1 MKPEVA
7 ISDHILPSLRLA
19 QAVNSHF
26 RFAYRH
32 KFPGWTKPMAQYFEI
47 HPDNPQH
54 RLIQQAVR
62 IIDQGGLIVYPT
74 DSSYALGCHIGDKS
88 AMERI
93 QRLRKL
99 DKKHHFTLV
108 CSDLSEIGEYAK
120 VDNSSYR
127 LLKSLTPGPYTFL
140 LKATSEVPRR
150 LMNPKRKT
158 IGLRVPDNNITRAIL
173 SELGQPIMSSTLI
186 EPGKYDALDDA
197 RAIRKKFEHDV
208 DLVIDG
214 GTCGIEPTT
223 VINLIDG
230 IPEVL
235 RYGKG
240 NVDFLED

>member
-1 MKPEVA
+1 
-7 ISDHILPSLRLA
+7 
-19 QAVNSHF
+19 
-26 RFAYRH
+26 
-32 KFPGWTKPMAQYFEI
+32 MAQFFEI
-47 HPDNPQH
+47 HPQNPQK
-54 RLIQQAVR
+54 RLIQQAVK

-108 CSDLSEIGEYAK
+108 CSDLSEIGTYAK

-127 LLKSLTPGPYTFL
+127 LMKTLTPGPYTFL

-150 LMNPKRKT
+150 LMHPKRKT
-158 IGLRVPDNNITRAIL
+158 IGVRVPDNIITHSIL
-173 SELGQPIMSSTLI
+173 QELGQPIMSSTLI
-186 EPGKYDALDDA
+186 SAGEQDALDDA
-197 RAIRKKFEHDV
+197 DEIRDKYQHEV

-214 GTCGIEPTT
+214 GSCGVEPTT

-230 IPEVL
+230 NPEVL
-235 RYGKG
+235 RFGKG
-240 NVDFLED
+240 DAEFLDY